1 MRRDLAVMAR
11 LIPQAQVRIALLG
24 DGAPWVWNSLT
35 AAFPTGC
42 PILDDYHGKEHRYQV
57 ADVRDRDPVPAV
69 HWVEASL
76 ARLGEDRLSHVIAGL
91 RRMKPTTQAARTAID
106 GLITY
111 LGNQQDRFGY
121 DACKA
126 EGMPIGCGGI
136 ESANQFIGHVRLKR
150 SGAWW
155 VVENGNGMLRP
166 RCVL

>member
-1 MRRDLAVMAR
+1 MAR

-76 ARLGEDRLSHVIAGL
+76 ARLGEDRLSHIIAGR
-91 RRMKPTTQAARTAID
+91 RRMKPATQAARAAID

-150 SGAWW
+150 SGTWW

>member
-76 ARLGEDRLSHVIAGL
+76 ARLGEDRLSHIIAGR
-91 RRMKPTTQAARTAID
+91 RRMKPATQAARAAID

-111 LGNQQDRFGY
+111 SRRIRVFGFY
-121 DACKA
+121 L
-126 EGMPIGCGGI
+126 PIIWKFSVRSVLSWGVNRSS
-136 ESANQFIGHVRLKR
+136 SAKNVSHDSLNFANV
-150 SGAWW
+150 S
-155 VVENGNGMLRP
+155 
-166 RCVL
+166 